1 MSDLGRA
8 ELIVVFNFLSI
19 CRGCQLRLLRLVS
32 ALGRRWQLKLND
44 NAAASVLDCSQALGS
59 VWGGPRLPFMVTTRL
74 GRHDANY
81 GLIRQSFKVELEF
94 GMLLYVTWTISS
106 VFHDLRKFDML
117 L

>member
-1 MSDLGRA
+1 
-8 ELIVVFNFLSI
+8 
-19 CRGCQLRLLRLVS
+19 
-32 ALGRRWQLKLND
+32 
-44 NAAASVLDCSQALGS
+44 
-59 VWGGPRLPFMVTTRL
+59 MVTTRL

-106 VFHDLRKFDML
+106 AFHDLRKFDML